1 MTNAQHTNVNHGLI
15 NQSVERRSNRN
26 QYYRSDFSDNTF
38 MSKNNPND
46 LRIEIKLNFDR
57 SLNADDLKM
66 LYLISEY

>member
-1 MTNAQHTNVNHGLI
+1 
-15 NQSVERRSNRN
+15 
-26 QYYRSDFSDNTF
+26 